1 MPCPIC
7 QKRPPKRFCPAL
19 GERICP
25 ICCGKE
31 REVTID
37 CPFDCSYL
45 LAARRYEAEDRKP
58 LPASEYPYRDVEFPP
73 EFVYERWPIVERLAQ
88 TILGHQTQNKDLND
102 HDVYLALEGLAETYR
117 TLSTG
122 IYYERPPDSATAR
135 ALYGNL
141 AEAVQNA
148 RKEEPQAIGLSSAVK
163 ESDIFRLL
171 VFLTRICKQEMNG
184 RPRSRAF
191 VDFLRTRFPLPATT
205 AREASRIVL
214 P

>member
-1 MPCPIC
+1 MSCAIC

-31 REVTID
+31 REVSID

-45 LAARRYEAEDRKP
+45 LAARRYEAENRKP
-58 LPASEYPYRDVEFPP
+58 VPASEYPYPDVEFSPDLI
-73 EFVYERWPIVERLAQ
+73 YERWPVVERLAQ
-88 TILGHQTQNKDLND
+88 TILVVQMQSKELND
-102 HDVYLALEGLAETYR
+102 HNVYPALEALAGTYR

-122 IYYERPPDSATAR
+122 IYYEKPPDSAMAR
-135 ALYGNL
+135 AVYGNL
-141 AEAVQNA
+141 SEAIQNA
-148 RKEEPQAIGLSSAVK
+148 RKEEPQTIGLSSALK
-163 ESDIFRLL
+163 EADIFRLL
-171 VFLTRICKQEMNG
+171 VFLMRICKQEMNG

-191 VDFLRTRFPLPATT
+191 VDFLRIRFPLSAVPAK
-205 AREASRIVL
+205 EASRIVL